1 MKENFFQN
9 KFALITLLSACGIVA
24 ISMGLRQTF
33 GLFSDFFVK
42 DLQCTITQF
51 GLAIGIQMLMW
62 GMFAPIFGAMADK
75 IGGNKV
81 TIIAFVFMA
90 LGIYLLYS
98 GPNTGIFFQIN
109 LGLLVGIGLGGTAIS
124 VQIGEV
130 GKHFP
135 NKTRGMA
142 IGIVVAMASIGYF
155 FSPMYT
161 KFALSAFGWEKTL
174 QTFLYFIIFGMI
186 AGIFLFPVK
195 KNKIESPSIKT
206 QEQNNKITI
215 KEQSIGEALKEAFS
229 HKGFILLTFGF
240 FVCGFNITLVSAH
253 IPGYIQERGFEAWTA
268 FAILSLIGL
277 FNVFGTLSFGY
288 LSGKYSK
295 KILLSILYF
304 SRGIVLILFLVLPT
318 STYVA
323 IGFGILYG
331 YLLLATIPP
340 TNGIIS
346 QVFGTKYLAMLY
358 GVVFFS
364 HQIGSFL
371 GAYLGGYFFDQ
382 YGSYDYA
389 FYLSI
394 ALSFF
399 ATVVHL
405 PIDEKPLPRLATT

>member
-1 MKENFFQN
+1 MKEKFFQN
-9 KFALITLLSACGIVA
+9 KLALITLLSACGIVA
-24 ISMGLRQTF
+24 VSMGLRQTF

-42 DLQCTITQF
+42 DLQCTVTQF

-62 GMFAPIFGAMADK
+62 GMFAPIFGALADK

-81 TIIAFVFMA
+81 TIIAFLFFA

-130 GKHFP
+130 GKHFQ

-155 FSPMYT
+155 FSPLYT
-161 KFALSAFGWEKTL
+161 KFALSEFGWEKTL

-186 AGIFLFPVK
+186 AAIFLLPVK
-195 KNKIESPSIKT
+195 KDKMIGTNTKT
-206 QEQNNKITI
+206 QQQTI
-215 KEQSIGEALKEAFS
+215 PEALKEAFN

-253 IPGYIQERGFEAWTA
+253 IPGYIQERGFELWTA

-277 FNVFGTLSFGY
+277 FNIFGTLTFGY

-295 KILLSILYF
+295 KKLLSILYF

-323 IGFGILYG
+323 LGFGILYG
-331 YLLLATIPP
+331 YLWLSTIPP

-346 QVFGTKYLAMLY
+346 QVFGTKYLSMLY
-358 GVVFFS
+358 GLVFFS
-364 HQIGSFL
+364 HQIGSFF

-389 FYLSI
+389 WYLSI

>member
-1 MKENFFQN
+1 MIKEKFFPSTL
-9 KFALITLLSACGIVA
+9 ALITLLSACGIVA
-24 ISMGLRQTF
+24 ISMGIRQTF

-42 DLQCTITQF
+42 DLQSTVTQF

-109 LGLLVGIGLGGTAIS
+109 IGLLVGIGLGGTAIS

-135 NKTRGMA
+135 NKTRGLA

-155 FSPMYT
+155 FSPLYT

-195 KNKIESPSIKT
+195 KEKSTSDGIKIN
-206 QEQNNKITI
+206 EQTI
-215 KEQSIGEALKEAFS
+215 PEALKEALS
-229 HKGFILLTFGF
+229 HKGFILLSFGF

-277 FNVFGTLSFGY
+277 FNIFGTLSFGY

-304 SRGIVLILFLVLPT
+304 ARGIVLILFLVLPT

-323 IGFGILYG
+323 LGFGILYG
-331 YLLLATIPP
+331 YLWLSTIPP

-346 QVFGTKYLAMLY
+346 QIFGTKYLAMLY

-364 HQIGSFL
+364 HQIGSFF

-382 YGSYDYA
+382 YGSYNYA
-389 FYLSI
+389 WYLSI
-394 ALSFF
+394 GLSFF

>member
-1 MKENFFQN
+1 MKEKFFQN
-9 KFALITLLSACGIVA
+9 KLALITLLSACGIVA
-24 ISMGLRQTF
+24 VSMGLRQTF

-42 DLQCTITQF
+42 DLQSTVTQF

-75 IGGNKV
+75 MGGNKV

-109 LGLLVGIGLGGTAIS
+109 LGLLIGIGLGGTAIS

-135 NKTRGMA
+135 NKTRGLA

-155 FSPMYT
+155 FSPLYT
-161 KFALSAFGWEKTL
+161 KFALTAFGWEKTL

-195 KNKIESPSIKT
+195 KETSTSNNIKIN
-206 QEQNNKITI
+206 EQTI
-215 KEQSIGEALKEAFS
+215 SEALKEAFS

-277 FNVFGTLSFGY
+277 FNIFGTLSFGY

-323 IGFGILYG
+323 LGFGILYG
-331 YLLLATIPP
+331 YLWLSTIPP

-346 QVFGTKYLAMLY
+346 QVFGTKYLSMLY
-358 GVVFFS
+358 GLVFFS
-364 HQIGSFL
+364 HQIGSFF

-389 FYLSI
+389 WYLSI

>member
-9 KFALITLLSACGIVA
+9 KIALITLLSACGIVA
-24 ISMGLRQTF
+24 VSMGLRQTF
-33 GLFSDFFVK
+33 GLFSDFFVE

-81 TIIAFVFMA
+81 SIIAFLFMA

-98 GPNTGIFFQIN
+98 GPNTGIYFQLS

-135 NKTRGMA
+135 NKTRGLA

-186 AGIFLFPVK
+186 AAIFLFPVK
-195 KNKIESPSIKT
+195 KEDKINTGTKSS
-206 QEQNNKITI
+206 EQTI
-215 KEQSIGEALKEAFS
+215 PEALKEAFN

-277 FNVFGTLSFGY
+277 FNIFGTLTFGY
-288 LSGKYSK
+288 FSGKYSK

-304 SRGIVLILFLVLPT
+304 SRGIVLLLFLILPT
-318 STYVA
+318 NSYVA
-323 IGFGILYG
+323 LGFGVLYG
-331 YLLLATIPP
+331 YLWLSTIPP

-389 FYLSI
+389 WYLSI

-399 ATVVHL
+399 ATLVHL
-405 PIDEKPLPRLATT
+405 PIDERPLPRLATT

>member
-1 MKENFFQN
+1 MKEKFFQN
-9 KFALITLLSACGIVA
+9 KIALVTLLSACGIVA
-24 ISMGLRQTF
+24 VSMGLRQTF

-42 DLQCTITQF
+42 DLQLTITQF
-51 GLAIGIQMLMW
+51 GLAIGLQMLMW

-81 TIIAFVFMA
+81 TIIAFAFMV

-98 GPNTGIFFQIN
+98 GPNTGVFFQIN

-135 NKTRGMA
+135 NKTRGLA

-155 FSPMYT
+155 FSPLYT

-174 QTFLYFIIFGMI
+174 QTYLYFIIFGMI

-195 KNKIESPSIKT
+195 KDKNTSGNVIVD
-206 QEQNNKITI
+206 EQTI
-215 KEQSIGEALKEAFS
+215 PEALKEAFT
-229 HKGFILLTFGF
+229 HRGFILLTLGF

-253 IPGYIQERGFEAWTA
+253 IPGYIQERGFEVWTA

-277 FNVFGTLSFGY
+277 FNIFGTLSFGY

-304 SRGIVLILFLVLPT
+304 SRGIVLILFLFLPT

-323 IGFGILYG
+323 LGFGIIYG
-331 YLLLATIPP
+331 FLWLSTIPP
-340 TNGIIS
+340 TNGIVS
-346 QVFGTKYLAMLY
+346 QIFGTKYLAMLY

-371 GAYLGGYFFDQ
+371 GAYLGGYFFDK

-394 ALSFF
+394 GLSFF
-399 ATVVHL
+399 ATLVHL
-405 PIDEKPLPRLATT
+405 PIDEKPVMRISVA

>member
-1 MKENFFQN
+1 MKEKFFQN
-9 KFALITLLSACGIVA
+9 KLALITLLSACGIVA
-24 ISMGLRQTF
+24 VSMGLRQTF

-51 GLAIGIQMLMW
+51 GLAIGIQMLIW
-62 GMFAPIFGAMADK
+62 GMFAPIFGAIADK

-81 TIIAFVFMA
+81 TIIAFLFFA

-109 LGLLVGIGLGGTAIS
+109 LGLLIGIGLGGTAIS

-130 GKHFP
+130 GRHFP
-135 NKTRGMA
+135 NKTRSMA
-142 IGIVVAMASIGYF
+142 VGIVVAMASIGYF

-161 KFALSAFGWEKTL
+161 KFALSSYGWEKTL
-174 QTFLYFIIFGMI
+174 QSFLFFIVFGMI
-186 AGIFLFPVK
+186 IAIFLFPVK
-195 KNKIESPSIKT
+195 KEKNLIDKSKS
-206 QEQNNKITI
+206 
-215 KEQSIGEALKEAFS
+215 KEQTIPEALKEAFN

-253 IPGYIQERGFEAWTA
+253 VPGYIQERGFEAWTA

-277 FNVFGTLSFGY
+277 FNVFGTLTFGY
-288 LSGKYSK
+288 LSGKFSK

-318 STYVA
+318 SSYVA
-323 IGFGILYG
+323 LGFGMLYG
-331 YLLLATIPP
+331 YLWLSTIPP
-340 TNGIIS
+340 TSGIIA
-346 QVFGTKYLAMLY
+346 QVFGTQYSSMLY

-364 HQIGSFL
+364 HQIGSFF

-389 FYLSI
+389 WYLSI
-394 ALSFF
+394 GLSFL
-399 ATVVHL
+399 ATIVHL

>member
-1 MKENFFQN
+1 MKEKFFQN
-9 KFALITLLSACGIVA
+9 KLAFITLLSACGIVA
-24 ISMGLRQTF
+24 VSMGLRQTF

-42 DLQCTITQF
+42 DLQCTVTQF

-62 GMFAPIFGAMADK
+62 GMFAPIFGALADK

-81 TIIAFVFMA
+81 TVIAFVFFA
-90 LGIYLLYS
+90 IGIYFLYS

-135 NKTRGMA
+135 NKTRGLA

-161 KFALSAFGWEKTL
+161 KFALSAYGWEKTL
-174 QTFLYFIIFGMI
+174 QTFLYFILFGMF

-195 KNKIESPSIKT
+195 KD
-206 QEQNNKITI
+206 KITNENI
-215 KEQSIGEALKEAFS
+215 KENEQTIPEALKEALN

-277 FNVFGTLSFGY
+277 FNIFGTLSFGY
-288 LSGKYSK
+288 FSGKYSK

-304 SRGIVLILFLVLPT
+304 ARGIVLILFLVLPS

-331 YLLLATIPP
+331 YLWLSTIPP

-394 ALSFF
+394 GLSFF
-399 ATVVHL
+399 ATLVHL
-405 PIDEKPLPRLATT
+405 PIDEKPLPRLATV

>member
-1 MKENFFQN
+1 MTERFFQN
-9 KFALITLLSACGIVA
+9 KLALITLLSACGIVA
-24 ISMGLRQTF
+24 VSMGLRQTF

-42 DLQCTITQF
+42 DLQCTVTQF

-81 TIIAFVFMA
+81 SIIAFVFMA

-135 NKTRGMA
+135 NKTRGLA
-142 IGIVVAMASIGYF
+142 IGIVVATASIGYF
-155 FSPMYT
+155 FSPIYT
-161 KFALSAFGWEKTL
+161 KFALSEFGWEKTL

-186 AGIFLFPVK
+186 AAIFLFPVK
-195 KNKIESPSIKT
+195 KNIITSSNTKT
-206 QEQNNKITI
+206 YEQTI
-215 KEQSIGEALKEAFS
+215 LEALKEAFS
-229 HKGFILLTFGF
+229 HRGFILLTFGF

-253 IPGYIQERGFEAWTA
+253 IPGYIQERGFEPWTA
-268 FAILSLIGL
+268 FVILSLIGL
-277 FNVFGTLSFGY
+277 FNIFGTLTFGY

-323 IGFGILYG
+323 LGFGILYG
-331 YLLLATIPP
+331 YLWLSTIPP

-346 QVFGTKYLAMLY
+346 QIFGTKYLAMLY
-358 GVVFFS
+358 GIVFFS
-364 HQIGSFL
+364 HQIGSFF

-389 FYLSI
+389 WYLSI

-399 ATVVHL
+399 ATIVHL

>member
-1 MKENFFQN
+1 MTEEKFFQS
-9 KFALITLLSACGIVA
+9 KIALITLLSACGIVA
-24 ISMGLRQTF
+24 VSMGLRQTF
-33 GLFSDFFVK
+33 GLFSDFFVE

-81 TIIAFVFMA
+81 TIIAFVFFA

-109 LGLLVGIGLGGTAIS
+109 LGLLIGIGLGGTAIS

-135 NKTRGMA
+135 NKTRGLA

-161 KFALSAFGWEKTL
+161 KYALTAFGWEKTL
-174 QTFLYFIIFGMI
+174 QHFLYFIIFGMI

-195 KNKIESPSIKT
+195 KTDKKKSLNS
-206 QEQNNKITI
+206 
-215 KEQSIGEALKEAFS
+215 QSIRDALKEAFN
-229 HKGFILLTFGF
+229 HKGFILLTLGF

-253 IPGYIQERGFEAWTA
+253 IPGYIQERGFETWTA

-304 SRGIVLILFLVLPT
+304 SRGVVLILFLILPT

-331 YLLLATIPP
+331 FLWLATIPP

-346 QVFGTKYLAMLY
+346 QVFGTQYLAMLY
-358 GVVFFS
+358 GLVFFS
-364 HQIGSFL
+364 HQIGSFF
-371 GAYLGGYFFDQ
+371 GAYLGGYFYDQ
-382 YGSYDYA
+382 YGTYDYA
-389 FYLSI
+389 WYLSI

-399 ATVVHL
+399 ATLVHL
-405 PIDEKPLPRLATT
+405 PIDERPLPRLASV

>member
-1 MKENFFQN
+1 MKERFFQN
-9 KFALITLLSACGIVA
+9 RLALITLLSACGIVA
-24 ISMGLRQTF
+24 VSMGLRQTF

-51 GLAIGIQMLMW
+51 GLAIGVQMLMW

-81 TIIAFVFMA
+81 TIIAFLFFA

-135 NKTRGMA
+135 NKTRGLA

-195 KNKIESPSIKT
+195 KDKT
-206 QEQNNKITI
+206 TNINTKTHQQTI
-215 KEQSIGEALKEAFS
+215 PEALKEAFR
-229 HKGFILLTFGF
+229 HKGFILLNFGF

-253 IPGYIQERGFEAWTA
+253 IPGYIQERGFELWTA

-277 FNVFGTLSFGY
+277 FNIFGTLSFGY

-295 KILLSILYF
+295 KMLLSILYF

-323 IGFGILYG
+323 LGFGILYG
-331 YLLLATIPP
+331 YLWLSTIPP

-358 GVVFFS
+358 GLVFFS
-364 HQIGSFL
+364 HQIGSFF

-389 FYLSI
+389 WYLSI

-399 ATVVHL
+399 ATIVHL

>member
-1 MKENFFQN
+1 MKEKFFQN
-9 KFALITLLSACGIVA
+9 RLALITLLSACGIVA

-33 GLFSDFFVK
+33 GLFSDFFVN
-42 DLQCTITQF
+42 DLQCTITEF

-81 TIIAFVFMA
+81 TIIAFLFMA

-98 GPNTGIFFQIN
+98 GPNTGIFFQVN

-135 NKTRGMA
+135 NKTRGLA

-161 KFALSAFGWEKTL
+161 KFALSEFGWEKTL

-195 KNKIESPSIKT
+195 KDKKVNTNIET
-206 QEQNNKITI
+206 NEQTI
-215 KEQSIGEALKEAFS
+215 PEALKEAFN

-253 IPGYIQERGFEAWTA
+253 IPGYIQERGFELWTA

-277 FNVFGTLSFGY
+277 FNIFGTLTFGY
-288 LSGKYSK
+288 LSGRYSK

-323 IGFGILYG
+323 LGFGMLYG
-331 YLLLATIPP
+331 YLWLSTIPP

-364 HQIGSFL
+364 HQIGSFF

-389 FYLSI
+389 WYLSI
-394 ALSFF
+394 LLSFF
-399 ATVVHL
+399 ATIVHL

>member
-1 MKENFFQN
+1 MKKENFFPN
-9 KFALITLLSACGIVA
+9 NVAVVTLISACLIVA
-24 ISMGLRQTF
+24 IFMGLRMVF
-33 GLFSDFFVK
+33 GLFTDFFVK
-42 DLQCTITQF
+42 DLQCTITEF

-62 GMFAPIFGAMADK
+62 GMFAPIFGALADK
-75 IGGNKV
+75 IGSAKV
-81 TIIAFVFMA
+81 TIIASFFVA
-90 LGIYLLYS
+90 LGIYLLYA

-109 LGLLVGIGLGGTAIS
+109 LGLLIGIGLGGTAIS
-124 VQIGEV
+124 VQIAAV

-155 FSPMYT
+155 FSPIYT

-174 QTFLYFIIFGMI
+174 NTYLYAVLFGVI
-186 AGIFLFPVK
+186 AAIFLREVK
-195 KNKIESPSIKT
+195 KVKT
-206 QEQNNKITI
+206 INDSSDSDKQTLL
-215 KEQSIGEALKEAFS
+215 EALKEAFN
-229 HKGFILLTFGF
+229 HKGFIFLTFGF

-253 IPGYIQERGFEAWTA
+253 IPTYIQERGFEIWTA
-268 FAILSLIGL
+268 TAILSLIGL
-277 FNVFGTLSFGY
+277 FNVFGTLTFGY

-304 SRGIVLILFLVLPT
+304 ARGIILILFLVLPT

-323 IGFGILYG
+323 IGFGMLYG
-331 YLLLATIPP
+331 FLWLATIPP

-346 QVFGTKYLAMLY
+346 QVFGTKYLATLY
-358 GVVFFS
+358 GLVFFS

-371 GAYLGGYFFDQ
+371 GAYLGGYFYDQ

-389 FYLSI
+389 WYLSI

-399 ATVVHL
+399 ATIVHL
-405 PIDEKPLPRLATT
+405 PIDEKPLPRLAVA

>member
-1 MKENFFQN
+1 MIKEKFFPSTL
-9 KFALITLLSACGIVA
+9 ALITLLSACGIVA
-24 ISMGLRQTF
+24 ISMGIRQTF

-42 DLQCTITQF
+42 DLQSTVTQF
-51 GLAIGIQMLMW
+51 GLAIGIQMLLW

-135 NKTRGMA
+135 NKTRGLA

-155 FSPMYT
+155 FSPLYT

-195 KNKIESPSIKT
+195 KEKSTSDGIKIN
-206 QEQNNKITI
+206 EQTI
-215 KEQSIGEALKEAFS
+215 PEALKEAFS
-229 HKGFILLTFGF
+229 HKGFILLSFGF

-277 FNVFGTLSFGY
+277 FNIFGTLSFGY

-323 IGFGILYG
+323 LGFGILYG
-331 YLLLATIPP
+331 YLWLSTIPP

-346 QVFGTKYLAMLY
+346 QIFGTKYLAMLY

-364 HQIGSFL
+364 HQIGSFF

-382 YGSYDYA
+382 YGSYNYA
-389 FYLSI
+389 WYLSI
-394 ALSFF
+394 GLSFF

>member
-1 MKENFFQN
+1 MKEKFFQN
-9 KFALITLLSACGIVA
+9 KLALITLLSACGIVA
-24 ISMGLRQTF
+24 VSMGLRQTF

-42 DLQCTITQF
+42 DLQCTVTQF

-81 TIIAFVFMA
+81 TIIAFLFFA

-135 NKTRGMA
+135 NKTRGLA

-161 KFALSAFGWEKTL
+161 KFALSEFGWEKTL

-186 AGIFLFPVK
+186 AAIFLFPVK
-195 KNKIESPSIKT
+195 KEKTINTNIKT
-206 QEQNNKITI
+206 TEQTI
-215 KEQSIGEALKEAFS
+215 PEALKEALS

-268 FAILSLIGL
+268 FGILSLIGL
-277 FNVFGTLSFGY
+277 FNIFGTLTFGY

-304 SRGIVLILFLVLPT
+304 SRGIVLILFLILPT

-323 IGFGILYG
+323 LGFGILYG
-331 YLLLATIPP
+331 YLWLSTIPP

-364 HQIGSFL
+364 HQIGSFF

-389 FYLSI
+389 WYLSI

-399 ATVVHL
+399 ATIVHL

>member
-1 MKENFFQN
+1 MIKEKFFPSTL
-9 KFALITLLSACGIVA
+9 ALITLLSACGIVA
-24 ISMGLRQTF
+24 ISMGIRQTF

-42 DLQCTITQF
+42 DLQSTVTQF
-51 GLAIGIQMLMW
+51 GIAIGIQMLLW

-98 GPNTGIFFQIN
+98 GPNTGIFFHIN

-155 FSPMYT
+155 FSPLYT

-174 QTFLYFIIFGMI
+174 QTFLYFIIFGMV

-195 KNKIESPSIKT
+195 KEKSTSSNIKIN
-206 QEQNNKITI
+206 EQTI
-215 KEQSIGEALKEAFS
+215 FEALREAFS
-229 HKGFILLTFGF
+229 HKGFVLLTFGF

-277 FNVFGTLSFGY
+277 FNIFGTLSFGY
-288 LSGKYSK
+288 FSGKYSK

-323 IGFGILYG
+323 LGFGILYG
-331 YLLLATIPP
+331 YLWLSTIPP

-346 QVFGTKYLAMLY
+346 QIFGTKYLAMLY

-364 HQIGSFL
+364 HQIGSFF

-382 YGSYDYA
+382 YGSYNYA
-389 FYLSI
+389 WYLSI
-394 ALSFF
+394 GLSFF

>member
-1 MKENFFQN
+1 MIKEKFFPSTL
-9 KFALITLLSACGIVA
+9 ALITLLSACGIVA
-24 ISMGLRQTF
+24 ISMGIRQTF

-42 DLQCTITQF
+42 DLQSTVTQF
-51 GLAIGIQMLMW
+51 GLAIGIQMLLW

-155 FSPMYT
+155 FSPLYT

-174 QTFLYFIIFGMI
+174 HTFLYFIIFGMV

-195 KNKIESPSIKT
+195 KEKSTSNNIKIN
-206 QEQNNKITI
+206 EQTI
-215 KEQSIGEALKEAFS
+215 FEALREAFS
-229 HKGFILLTFGF
+229 HKGFVLLSFGF

-277 FNVFGTLSFGY
+277 FNIFGTLSFGY
-288 LSGKYSK
+288 FSGKYSK

-323 IGFGILYG
+323 LGFGILYG
-331 YLLLATIPP
+331 YLWLSTIPP

-346 QVFGTKYLAMLY
+346 QIFGTKYLAMLY

-364 HQIGSFL
+364 HQIGSFF

-382 YGSYDYA
+382 YGSYNYA
-389 FYLSI
+389 WYLSI
-394 ALSFF
+394 GLSFF

>member
-1 MKENFFQN
+1 VIKEKFFPSTL
-9 KFALITLLSACGIVA
+9 ALITLLSACGIVA
-24 ISMGLRQTF
+24 ISMGIRQTF
-33 GLFSDFFVK
+33 GLFSDVFVK
-42 DLQCTITQF
+42 DLQSTVTQF
-51 GLAIGIQMLMW
+51 GLAIGIQMLLW

-135 NKTRGMA
+135 NKTRGLA

-195 KNKIESPSIKT
+195 KETSTSNNIKIN
-206 QEQNNKITI
+206 EQTI
-215 KEQSIGEALKEAFS
+215 SEALKEAFS
-229 HKGFILLTFGF
+229 HKGFVLLTFGF

-277 FNVFGTLSFGY
+277 FNIFGTLSFGY

-323 IGFGILYG
+323 LGFGILYG
-331 YLLLATIPP
+331 YLWLSTIPP

-358 GVVFFS
+358 GLVFFS
-364 HQIGSFL
+364 HQIGSFF

-389 FYLSI
+389 WYLSI

>member
-1 MKENFFQN
+1 VIKEKFFPSTL
-9 KFALITLLSACGIVA
+9 ALITLLSACGIVA
-24 ISMGLRQTF
+24 ISMGIRQTF

-42 DLQCTITQF
+42 DLQSTATQF
-51 GLAIGIQMLMW
+51 GLAIGIQMLFW

-98 GPNTGIFFQIN
+98 GPNTGIFFHIN

-155 FSPMYT
+155 FSPLYT

-174 QTFLYFIIFGMI
+174 HTFLYFIIFGMV

-195 KNKIESPSIKT
+195 KEKSTSSNIKIN
-206 QEQNNKITI
+206 EQTI
-215 KEQSIGEALKEAFS
+215 FEALREAFS
-229 HKGFILLTFGF
+229 HKGFVLLTFGF

-277 FNVFGTLSFGY
+277 FNIFGTLSFGY
-288 LSGKYSK
+288 FSGKYSK

-323 IGFGILYG
+323 LGFGILYG
-331 YLLLATIPP
+331 YLWLSTIPP

-346 QVFGTKYLAMLY
+346 QIFGTKYLAMLY

-364 HQIGSFL
+364 HQIGSFF

-382 YGSYDYA
+382 YGSYNYA
-389 FYLSI
+389 WYLSI
-394 ALSFF
+394 GLSFF

>member
-1 MKENFFQN
+1 MKKENFFPSRA
-9 KFALITLLSACGIVA
+9 ALITVISACLIVA
-24 ISMGLRQTF
+24 TFMGLRMVF
-33 GLFSDFFVK
+33 GLFTDFFVK
-42 DLQCTITQF
+42 DLQCTITEF

-62 GMFAPIFGAMADK
+62 GMFAPIFGALADK
-75 IGGNKV
+75 IGSAKV
-81 TIIAFVFMA
+81 TIIASFFVA

-109 LGLLVGIGLGGTAIS
+109 LGLLIGIGLGGTAIS
-124 VQIGEV
+124 IQIAAV

-155 FSPMYT
+155 FSPIYT
-161 KFALSAFGWEKTL
+161 KFALANFGWEKTL
-174 QTFLYFIIFGMI
+174 NTYLYFVLFGMI
-186 AGIFLFPVK
+186 AAFFLLEVK
-195 KNKIESPSIKT
+195 KEKNINGNTKVDSQT
-206 QEQNNKITI
+206 LL
-215 KEQSIGEALKEAFS
+215 EALKEAFN

-253 IPGYIQERGFEAWTA
+253 IPSYIQERGFEIWTA
-268 FAILSLIGL
+268 AAILSLIGL

-304 SRGIVLILFLVLPT
+304 ARGIVLILFLILPT

-323 IGFGILYG
+323 IGFGVLYG
-331 YLLLATIPP
+331 FLWLATIPP

-346 QVFGTKYLAMLY
+346 QIFGTKYLATLY
-358 GVVFFS
+358 GIVFFS
-364 HQIGSFL
+364 HQIGSFF
-371 GAYLGGYFFDQ
+371 GAYLGGYFYDQ
-382 YGSYDYA
+382 YGSFDYA
-389 FYLSI
+389 WYLSI

-399 ATVVHL
+399 ATIVHL
-405 PIDEKPLPRLATT
+405 PIDEKPLPRLATI

>member
-1 MKENFFQN
+1 MIKEKFFPSTL
-9 KFALITLLSACGIVA
+9 ALITLLSACGIVA
-24 ISMGLRQTF
+24 ISMGIRQTF

-42 DLQCTITQF
+42 DLQSTVTQF
-51 GLAIGIQMLMW
+51 GLAIGIQMLLW

-98 GPNTGIFFQIN
+98 GPNTGIFFHIN

-155 FSPMYT
+155 FSPLYT

-174 QTFLYFIIFGMI
+174 HTFLYFIIFGMI

-195 KNKIESPSIKT
+195 KEKSTSDGIKIN
-206 QEQNNKITI
+206 EQTI
-215 KEQSIGEALKEAFS
+215 PEALKEAFS
-229 HKGFILLTFGF
+229 HKGFILLSFGF

-277 FNVFGTLSFGY
+277 FNIFGTLSFGY

-323 IGFGILYG
+323 LGFGILYG
-331 YLLLATIPP
+331 YLWLSTIPP

-358 GVVFFS
+358 GLVFFG
-364 HQIGSFL
+364 HQIGSFF

-389 FYLSI
+389 WYLSI

-399 ATVVHL
+399 ATIIHL

>member
-1 MKENFFQN
+1 VIKEKFFQN
-9 KFALITLLSACGIVA
+9 KLALITLLSACGIVA
-24 ISMGLRQTF
+24 VSMGLRQTF

-42 DLQCTITQF
+42 DLQCTVTQF

-81 TIIAFVFMA
+81 TIIAFLFFA

-135 NKTRGMA
+135 NKTRGLA

-155 FSPMYT
+155 FSPLYT

-195 KNKIESPSIKT
+195 KEKSTSDGIKIN
-206 QEQNNKITI
+206 EQTI
-215 KEQSIGEALKEAFS
+215 PEALKEAFS
-229 HKGFILLTFGF
+229 HKGFILLSFGF

-277 FNVFGTLSFGY
+277 FNIFGTLSFGY

-304 SRGIVLILFLVLPT
+304 ARGIVLILFLVLPT

-323 IGFGILYG
+323 LGFGMLYG
-331 YLLLATIPP
+331 YLWLSTIPP

-364 HQIGSFL
+364 HQIGSFF

-389 FYLSI
+389 WYLSI

-399 ATVVHL
+399 AAVVHL
-405 PIDEKPLPRLATT
+405 PIDEKPLPRLVTT

>member
-1 MKENFFQN
+1 VIKETFFPS
-9 KFALITLLSACGIVA
+9 KLALITLLSACGIVA
-24 ISMGLRQTF
+24 VSMGLRQTF
-33 GLFSDFFVK
+33 GLFSDFFIK
-42 DLQCTITQF
+42 DLQSTATQF

-62 GMFAPIFGAMADK
+62 GMFAPIFGAIADK

-109 LGLLVGIGLGGTAIS
+109 LGLLIGIGLGGTAIS

-135 NKTRGMA
+135 NKTRGLA

-155 FSPMYT
+155 FSPLYT
-161 KFALSAFGWEKTL
+161 KFALSTFGWEKTL

-195 KNKIESPSIKT
+195 KEANTNNNIRIN
-206 QEQNNKITI
+206 EQTI
-215 KEQSIGEALKEAFS
+215 SEALKEAFS
-229 HKGFILLTFGF
+229 HKGFVLLTFGF

-277 FNVFGTLSFGY
+277 FNIFGTLSFGY

-323 IGFGILYG
+323 LGFGIIYG
-331 YLLLATIPP
+331 YLWLSTIPP

-346 QVFGTKYLAMLY
+346 QVFGTKYLSMLY
-358 GVVFFS
+358 GLVFFS
-364 HQIGSFL
+364 HQIGSFF

-389 FYLSI
+389 WYLSI

>member
-1 MKENFFQN
+1 MIKEKFFPSTL
-9 KFALITLLSACGIVA
+9 ALITLLSACGIVA
-24 ISMGLRQTF
+24 ISMGIRQTF

-42 DLQCTITQF
+42 DLQSTVTQF

-135 NKTRGMA
+135 NKTRGLA

-155 FSPMYT
+155 FSPLYT

-195 KNKIESPSIKT
+195 KEKSTSDGIKIN
-206 QEQNNKITI
+206 EQTI
-215 KEQSIGEALKEAFS
+215 PEALKEAFS
-229 HKGFILLTFGF
+229 HKGFILLSFGF

-277 FNVFGTLSFGY
+277 FNIFGTLSFGY

-323 IGFGILYG
+323 LGFGILYG
-331 YLLLATIPP
+331 YLWLSTIPP

-346 QVFGTKYLAMLY
+346 QIFGTKYLAMLY

-364 HQIGSFL
+364 HQIGSFF

-382 YGSYDYA
+382 YGSYNYA
-389 FYLSI
+389 WYLSI
-394 ALSFF
+394 GLSFF

>member
-1 MKENFFQN
+1 MKEKFFQN
-9 KFALITLLSACGIVA
+9 KLALITLLSACGIVA
-24 ISMGLRQTF
+24 VSMGLRQTF

-42 DLQCTITQF
+42 DLQSTVTEF

-62 GMFAPIFGAMADK
+62 GMFAPIFGVMADK

-135 NKTRGMA
+135 NKTRGLA

-155 FSPMYT
+155 FSPLYT
-161 KFALSAFGWEKTL
+161 KFALTAFGWEKTL

-195 KNKIESPSIKT
+195 KETSTSNNIKIN
-206 QEQNNKITI
+206 EQTI
-215 KEQSIGEALKEAFS
+215 SEALKEAFS
-229 HKGFILLTFGF
+229 HKGFVLLTFGF

-277 FNVFGTLSFGY
+277 FNIFGTLSFGY

-323 IGFGILYG
+323 LGFGIIYG
-331 YLLLATIPP
+331 YLWLSTIPP

-346 QVFGTKYLAMLY
+346 QVFGTKYLSMLY
-358 GVVFFS
+358 GLVFFS
-364 HQIGSFL
+364 HQIGSFF

-389 FYLSI
+389 WYLSI

>member
-1 MKENFFQN
+1 MKEKFFQN

-24 ISMGLRQTF
+24 VSMGLRQTF

-42 DLQCTITQF
+42 DLECSITEF

-81 TIIAFVFMA
+81 TIVAFVFMA

-135 NKTRGMA
+135 NKTRGLA

-161 KFALSAFGWEKTL
+161 KFALTAFGWEKTL
-174 QTFLYFIIFGMI
+174 QTFLYFILFGMI
-186 AGIFLFPVK
+186 AGIFLFPFK
-195 KNKIESPSIKT
+195 KEKT
-206 QEQNNKITI
+206 FKVNDEKKDEQTI
-215 KEQSIGEALKEAFS
+215 PEALKEAFN

-253 IPGYIQERGFEAWTA
+253 IPGYIQERGFELWTA

-277 FNVFGTLSFGY
+277 FNIFGTLTFGY

-295 KILLSILYF
+295 KMLLSILYF

-323 IGFGILYG
+323 LGFGILYG
-331 YLLLATIPP
+331 YLWLSTIPP

-346 QVFGTKYLAMLY
+346 QIFGTKYLAMLY

-389 FYLSI
+389 WYLSI
-394 ALSFF
+394 VLSFF
-399 ATVVHL
+399 ATIVHL

>member
-1 MKENFFQN
+1 MEREKFFRN
-9 KFALITLLSACGIVA
+9 RLALITLLSACGIVA
-24 ISMGLRQTF
+24 VSMGLRQTF
-33 GLFSDFFVK
+33 GLFSDFFVR
-42 DLQCTITQF
+42 DLQVTVTEF

-62 GMFAPIFGAMADK
+62 GVLAPIFGAMADK

-81 TIIAFVFMA
+81 TIIAFVFFA
-90 LGIYLLYS
+90 LGIYFLYA
-98 GPNTGIFFQIN
+98 GPNTGTFFQIN
-109 LGLLVGIGLGGTAIS
+109 LGLLIGIGLGGTAIS

-135 NKTRGMA
+135 NKTRGLA

-155 FSPMYT
+155 FSPLYT
-161 KFALSAFGWEKTL
+161 KFALSEFGWEKTL
-174 QTFLYFIIFGMI
+174 QTYLYFVFFGI
-186 AGIFLFPVK
+186 VAGIFLFPVK
-195 KNKIESPSIKT
+195 KNNGT
-206 QEQNNKITI
+206 NNTI
-215 KEQSIGEALKEAFS
+215 KVDEHTIGEALKEAFN
-229 HKGFILLTFGF
+229 HKGFILLAFGF
-240 FVCGFNITLVSAH
+240 FVCGFNITLVAAH

-277 FNVFGTLSFGY
+277 FNVFGTLTFGY

-304 SRGIVLILFLVLPT
+304 SRAIIMIAFLLLPP

-323 IGFGILYG
+323 LGFGMVFGFLW
-331 YLLLATIPP
+331 LATIPP

-346 QVFGTKYLAMLY
+346 QIFGTKYLAMLY
-358 GVVFFS
+358 GVVFLS

-389 FYLSI
+389 FYVSI
-394 ALSFF
+394 GLAFF
-399 ATVVHL
+399 ATLVHL
-405 PIDEKPLPRLATT
+405 PIDEKPVMRLSSTQEV

>member
-1 MKENFFQN
+1 MIKEKFFPN
-9 KFALITLLSACGIVA
+9 KLALITLLSACGVVA

-42 DLQCTITQF
+42 DLQSTVTQF

-135 NKTRGMA
+135 NKTRGLA

-155 FSPMYT
+155 FSPLYT

-195 KNKIESPSIKT
+195 KEKSTSDGIKIN
-206 QEQNNKITI
+206 EQTI
-215 KEQSIGEALKEAFS
+215 PEALKEAFS
-229 HKGFILLTFGF
+229 HKGFILLSFGF

-277 FNVFGTLSFGY
+277 FNIFGTLSFGY

-304 SRGIVLILFLVLPT
+304 ARGIVLILFLVLPT

-323 IGFGILYG
+323 LGFGILYG
-331 YLLLATIPP
+331 YLWLSTIPP

-358 GVVFFS
+358 GLVFFS
-364 HQIGSFL
+364 HQIGSFF

-389 FYLSI
+389 WYLSI
-394 ALSFF
+394 GLSFF
-399 ATVVHL
+399 ATLVHL
-405 PIDEKPLPRLATT
+405 PIDEKPLLRLSTT

>member
-1 MKENFFQN
+1 MIKENFFQS
-9 KFALITLLSACGIVA
+9 KIALITLLSACGIVA
-24 ISMGLRQTF
+24 VSMGLRQTF
-33 GLFSDFFVK
+33 GLFSDFFVQ

-81 TIIAFVFMA
+81 TILAFIFFA

-98 GPNTGIFFQIN
+98 GPNTGIYFQIS

-135 NKTRGMA
+135 NKTRGLA
-142 IGIVVAMASIGYF
+142 IGIVVATASVGYF
-155 FSPMYT
+155 FSPLYT
-161 KFALSAFGWEKTL
+161 KFALTSFGWERTL
-174 QTFLYFIIFGMI
+174 ETFLYFIIFGMI
-186 AGIFLFPVK
+186 VAIFLRPIK
-195 KNKIESPSIKT
+195 KT
-206 QEQNNKITI
+206 QTENVNNQNEQTI
-215 KEQSIGEALKEAFS
+215 PQALKEALN
-229 HKGFILLTFGF
+229 HKGFILLTLGF

-253 IPGYIQERGFEAWTA
+253 IPGYIQERGFEIWTA

-277 FNVFGTLSFGY
+277 FNIFGTLTFGY

-295 KILLSILYF
+295 KLLLSILYF
-304 SRGIVLILFLVLPT
+304 SRGVIMILFLLLPT

-323 IGFGILYG
+323 IGFGIFYG
-331 YLLLATIPP
+331 YLWLSTIPP

-346 QVFGTKYLAMLY
+346 QIFGTKYLSMLY
-358 GVVFFS
+358 GLVFFS
-364 HQIGSFL
+364 HQIGSFF
-371 GAYLGGYFFDQ
+371 GAYLGGYFYDQ

-389 FYLSI
+389 WYLSI

-399 ATVVHL
+399 ATLIHL
-405 PIDEKPLPRLATT
+405 PIDERPLPRILTA

>member
-1 MKENFFQN
+1 MIKENFFQS
-9 KFALITLLSACGIVA
+9 KIALITLLSACGIVA
-24 ISMGLRQTF
+24 VSMGLRQTF
-33 GLFSDFFVK
+33 GLFSDFFVQ

-81 TIIAFVFMA
+81 TILAFIFFA

-98 GPNTGIFFQIN
+98 GPNTGIYFQIS

-135 NKTRGMA
+135 NKTRGLA
-142 IGIVVAMASIGYF
+142 IGIVVATASVGYF
-155 FSPMYT
+155 FSPLYT
-161 KFALSAFGWEKTL
+161 KFALTSFGWERTL
-174 QTFLYFIIFGMI
+174 ETFLYFIIFGMI
-186 AGIFLFPVK
+186 VAVFLRPIK
-195 KNKIESPSIKT
+195 KT
-206 QEQNNKITI
+206 QTENVNNQNEQTI
-215 KEQSIGEALKEAFS
+215 PQALKEALN
-229 HKGFILLTFGF
+229 HKGFILLTLGF

-253 IPGYIQERGFEAWTA
+253 IPGYIQERGFEIWTA

-277 FNVFGTLSFGY
+277 FNIFGTLTFGY

-295 KILLSILYF
+295 KLLLSILYF
-304 SRGIVLILFLVLPT
+304 SRGVIMILFLLLPT

-323 IGFGILYG
+323 IGFGIFYG
-331 YLLLATIPP
+331 YLWLSTIPP

-346 QVFGTKYLAMLY
+346 QIFGTKYLSMLY
-358 GVVFFS
+358 GLVFFS
-364 HQIGSFL
+364 HQIGSFF
-371 GAYLGGYFFDQ
+371 GAYLGGYFYDQ

-389 FYLSI
+389 WYLSI

-399 ATVVHL
+399 ATLIHL
-405 PIDEKPLPRLATT
+405 PIDERPLPRILTA

>member
-1 MKENFFQN
+1 VIKEKFFPSTL
-9 KFALITLLSACGIVA
+9 ALITLLSACGIVA
-24 ISMGLRQTF
+24 ISMGIRQTF
-33 GLFSDFFVK
+33 GLFSDVFVK
-42 DLQCTITQF
+42 DLQSTVTQF
-51 GLAIGIQMLMW
+51 GLAIGIQMLLW

-98 GPNTGIFFQIN
+98 GPNTGIFFHIN

-155 FSPMYT
+155 FSPLYT

-174 QTFLYFIIFGMI
+174 QTFLYFIIFGMV

-195 KNKIESPSIKT
+195 KEKSTSSNIKIN
-206 QEQNNKITI
+206 EQTI
-215 KEQSIGEALKEAFS
+215 FEALREAFS
-229 HKGFILLTFGF
+229 HKGFVLLSFGF

-277 FNVFGTLSFGY
+277 FNIFGTLSFGY
-288 LSGKYSK
+288 FSGKYSK

-323 IGFGILYG
+323 LGFGILYG
-331 YLLLATIPP
+331 YLWLSTIPP

-346 QVFGTKYLAMLY
+346 QIFGTKYLAMLY

-364 HQIGSFL
+364 HQIGSFF

-382 YGSYDYA
+382 YGSYNYA
-389 FYLSI
+389 WYLSI
-394 ALSFF
+394 GLSFF

>member
-1 MKENFFQN
+1 MSEKFFQN
-9 KFALITLLSACGIVA
+9 KLALITLLSACGIVA

-51 GLAIGIQMLMW
+51 GLAIGIQMLVW

-81 TIIAFVFMA
+81 TIIAFLFFA
-90 LGIYLLYS
+90 LGIYLLSS

-135 NKTRGMA
+135 NKTRGLA

-155 FSPMYT
+155 FSPLYT
-161 KFALSAFGWEKTL
+161 KFALTAFGWEKTL

-186 AGIFLFPVK
+186 AGIFLLPVK
-195 KNKIESPSIKT
+195 KETSTNNNIKIN
-206 QEQNNKITI
+206 EQTI
-215 KEQSIGEALKEAFS
+215 SEALKEAFS
-229 HKGFILLTFGF
+229 HKGFVLLTFGF

-277 FNVFGTLSFGY
+277 FNIFGTLSFGY

-323 IGFGILYG
+323 LGFGIIYG
-331 YLLLATIPP
+331 YLWLSTIPP

-346 QVFGTKYLAMLY
+346 QVFGTKYLSMLY
-358 GVVFFS
+358 GLVFFS
-364 HQIGSFL
+364 HQIGSFF

-389 FYLSI
+389 WYLSI

-399 ATVVHL
+399 ATIVHL

>member
-1 MKENFFQN
+1 MEREKFFRN
-9 KFALITLLSACGIVA
+9 RLALITLLSACGIVA
-24 ISMGLRQTF
+24 VSMGLRQTF
-33 GLFSDFFVK
+33 GLFSDFFVR
-42 DLQCTITQF
+42 DLQVTVTEF

-62 GMFAPIFGAMADK
+62 GVLAPIFGAMADK

-81 TIIAFVFMA
+81 TIIAFIFFA
-90 LGIYLLYS
+90 LGIYFLYA
-98 GPNTGIFFQIN
+98 GPNTGTFFQIN
-109 LGLLVGIGLGGTAIS
+109 LGLLIGIGLGGTAIS

-135 NKTRGMA
+135 NKTRGLA

-155 FSPMYT
+155 FSPLYT
-161 KFALSAFGWEKTL
+161 KFALSEFGWEKTL
-174 QTFLYFIIFGMI
+174 QTYLYFVFFGI
-186 AGIFLFPVK
+186 VAGIFLFPVK
-195 KNKIESPSIKT
+195 KNNGT
-206 QEQNNKITI
+206 NNTI
-215 KEQSIGEALKEAFS
+215 KADEQTIGEALKEAFN
-229 HKGFILLTFGF
+229 HKGFILLAFGF
-240 FVCGFNITLVSAH
+240 FVCGFNITLVAAH

-277 FNVFGTLSFGY
+277 FNVFGTLTFGY

-304 SRGIVLILFLVLPT
+304 SRAIIMIAFLLLPP

-323 IGFGILYG
+323 LGFGMVFGFLW
-331 YLLLATIPP
+331 LATIPP

-346 QVFGTKYLAMLY
+346 QIFGTKYLAMLY
-358 GVVFFS
+358 GVVFLS

-389 FYLSI
+389 FYVSI
-394 ALSFF
+394 GLAFF
-399 ATVVHL
+399 ATLVHL
-405 PIDEKPLPRLATT
+405 PIDEKPVMRLSSTQEV

>member
-1 MKENFFQN
+1 MTKEKFFQN
-9 KFALITLLSACGIVA
+9 KLALITLLSACGVVA
-24 ISMGLRQTF
+24 VSMGLRQTF

-42 DLQCTITQF
+42 DLQCTVTQF

-81 TIIAFVFMA
+81 TFIAFIFMA

-135 NKTRGMA
+135 NKTRGLA

-161 KFALSAFGWEKTL
+161 KFALTAFGWEKTL

-186 AGIFLFPVK
+186 AGIFLLPVK
-195 KNKIESPSIKT
+195 KNK
-206 QEQNNKITI
+206 EQNVNKKSHEQTI
-215 KEQSIGEALKEAFS
+215 SEALKEAFN

-253 IPGYIQERGFEAWTA
+253 IPGYIQERGFELWTA

-277 FNVFGTLSFGY
+277 FNIFGTLTFGY

-295 KILLSILYF
+295 KMLLSILYF

-323 IGFGILYG
+323 LGFGILYG
-331 YLLLATIPP
+331 YLWLSTIPP

-358 GVVFFS
+358 GLVFFS
-364 HQIGSFL
+364 HQIGSFF

-389 FYLSI
+389 WYLSI

-399 ATVVHL
+399 ATLVHL

>member
-1 MKENFFQN
+1 MKKKFFQN
-9 KFALITLLSACGIVA
+9 KLALITLVSACGVVA
-24 ISMGLRQTF
+24 VSMGLRQTF

-42 DLQCTITQF
+42 DLQCTVTQF

-62 GMFAPIFGAMADK
+62 GMFAPIFGALADK

-81 TIIAFVFMA
+81 TIIAFLFFA

-135 NKTRGMA
+135 NNTRGMA

-161 KFALSAFGWEKTL
+161 KFALTAFGWEKTL
-174 QTFLYFIIFGMI
+174 QTFLYFIIFGI
-186 AGIFLFPVK
+186 VAGIFLFPVK
-195 KNKIESPSIKT
+195 KEKMLKTSNKKID
-206 QEQNNKITI
+206 EQTI
-215 KEQSIGEALKEAFS
+215 PEALKEAFN

-288 LSGKYSK
+288 FSGKYSK

-304 SRGIVLILFLVLPT
+304 SRGVVLILFLVLPT

-323 IGFGILYG
+323 LGFGMLYG
-331 YLLLATIPP
+331 YLWLSTIPP

-358 GVVFFS
+358 GIVFFS

-389 FYLSI
+389 WYLSI

-399 ATVVHL
+399 ATIIHL
-405 PIDEKPLPRLATT
+405 PIDEKPLPRLVTT